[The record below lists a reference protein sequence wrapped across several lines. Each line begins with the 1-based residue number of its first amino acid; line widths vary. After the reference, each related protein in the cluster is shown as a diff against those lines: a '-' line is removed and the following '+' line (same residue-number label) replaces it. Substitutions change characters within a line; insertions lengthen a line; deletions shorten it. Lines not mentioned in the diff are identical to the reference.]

1 MSDRDKIWTFLMS
14 EISNPYGVA
23 GLMGN
28 IEAESAFIPINLQ
41 DAFEKRLAFT
51 DRTYTDAVDTG
62 IYSREQFTKDGA
74 GYGLAQWTYPTR
86 KAGLYDY
93 CKASNTSIGSLFPQ
107 LGFMVDEL
115 REMGLIDKLK
125 TAKSVK
131 EASDLILTKYEM
143 PADQSESV
151 KDYRA
156 RKGLNVYT
164 YYVGDKNNLVRNYL
178 NEASALISKALDI
191 LNSIVV

>member
-1 MSDRDKIWTFLMS
+1 MSDKDKIWTFLMS

-28 IEAESAFIPINLQ
+28 IEAESAYISNNLQ
-41 DAFEKRLAFT
+41 DASEKRLSFT
-51 DRTYTDAVDTG
+51 DRTYTDAVDCG
-62 IYSREQFTKDGA
+62 IYSRDQFMKDGA

-86 KAGLYDY
+86 KAKLYDY
-93 CKASNTSIGSLFPQ
+93 CKLSNTSIGALFPQ
-107 LGFMVDEL
+107 LGFMIDEL

-131 EASDLILTKYEM
+131 ESSDLILTKYEM
-143 PADQSESV
+143 PADQSDNV

-156 RKGLNVYT
+156 RKGLNVYAH
-164 YYVGDKNNLVRNYL
+164 YEGDKNNLVRNYL

-191 LNSIVV
+191 LK

>member
-1 MSDRDKIWTFLMS
+1 MTDRDKIWTFLMS

-28 IEAESAFIPINLQ
+28 IEAESAYIAINLQ

-51 DRTYTDAVDTG
+51 DRTYTDAVDCG
-62 IYSREQFTKDGA
+62 IYTREQFTKDGA

-93 CKASNTSIGSLFPQ
+93 CKSSNASIGSLFPQ

-125 TAKSVK
+125 LAKSVK

-164 YYVGDKNNLVRNYL
+164 YYVGDKNNLVKSYL
-178 NEASALISKALDI
+178 NEANNLICKALDI
-191 LNSIVV
+191 LT

>member
-1 MSDRDKIWTFLMS
+1 MTDRDKIWQFLMG

-41 DAFEKRLAFT
+41 DAFEDQLRYN
-51 DRTYTDAVDTG
+51 DRIYTDSVDTG
-62 IYSREQFTKDGA
+62 LYTEEQFVNDGA

-86 KAGLYDY
+86 KKALYQY
-93 CKASNTSIGSLFPQ
+93 AKRSNASIGGLFIQ

-115 REMGLIDKLK
+115 REMCLLNKLK

-143 PADQSESV
+143 PADQSDNV
-151 KDYRA
+151 KEYRA
-156 RKGLNVYT
+156 RKGLNIYS
-164 YYVGDKNNLVRNYL
+164 YYEGDKTNLVRNYL
-178 NEASALISKALDI
+178 NEAQALINKALDI
-191 LNSIVV
+191 LS

>member
-28 IEAESAFIPINLQ
+28 IEAESAYIPINLQ
-41 DAFEKRLAFT
+41 DVFEKHLAFT
-51 DRTYTDAVDTG
+51 DRTYTDAVDSG

-74 GYGLAQWTYPTR
+74 GYGLAQWTYPSR
-86 KAGLYDY
+86 KAKLYDY
-93 CKASNTSIGSLFPQ
+93 CKACNTSIGSLFTQ

-125 TAKSVK
+125 ATKSVT
-131 EASDLILTKYEM
+131 EASDLVLTKYEM
-143 PADQSESV
+143 PADQSDCV

-156 RKGLNVYT
+156 RKGINVYK
-164 YYVGDKNNLVRNYL
+164 YYIGNKNNLAIDYL
-178 NEASALISKALDI
+178 NEAQALIRKALDI
-191 LNSIVV
+191 LK

>member
-1 MSDRDKIWTFLMS
+1 MS

-28 IEAESAFIPINLQ
+28 IEAESAYISINLQ

-51 DRTYTDAVDTG
+51 DRTYTDAVDSG
-62 IYSREQFTKDGA
+62 IYSREMFIKDGA

-93 CKASNTSIGSLFPQ
+93 CKRCNASIGSLFSQ

-125 TAKSVK
+125 SAKSVT

-143 PADQSESV
+143 PADQSNSV

-156 RKGLNVYT
+156 RKGINIYT
-164 YYVGDKNNLVRNYL
+164 YYVGDKNNLVKSYL
-178 NEASALISKALDI
+178 NEANNIICKALDI
-191 LNSIVV
+191 LK

>member
-28 IEAESAFIPINLQ
+28 IEAESSYISINLQ

-51 DRTYTDAVDTG
+51 DRTYTDAVDSGT
-62 IYSREQFTKDGA
+62 YSREMFIKDGA

-93 CKASNTSIGSLFPQ
+93 CKACNASIGSLFPQ
-107 LGFMVDEL
+107 LGYMVDEL

-125 TAKSVK
+125 TAKSVT

-143 PADQSESV
+143 PADQSNSV

-156 RKGLNVYT
+156 RKGIYVYT
-164 YYVGDKNNLVRNYL
+164 YYVGDKNNLVKSYL
-178 NEASALISKALDI
+178 NEANNLICKALDI
-191 LNSIVV
+191 LK

>member
-1 MSDRDKIWTFLMS
+1 MS

-28 IEAESAFIPINLQ
+28 IEAESAYISINLQ

-51 DRTYTDAVDTG
+51 DRTYTDAVDSG
-62 IYSREQFTKDGA
+62 IYSREMFIKDGA

-93 CKASNTSIGSLFPQ
+93 CKASNTSIGSLFSQ
-107 LGFMVDEL
+107 LGYMVDEL

-125 TAKSVK
+125 SAKSVT

-143 PADQSESV
+143 PADQSNSV

-156 RKGLNVYT
+156 RKGINIYT
-164 YYVGDKNNLVRNYL
+164 YYVGDKNNLVKSYL
-178 NEASALISKALDI
+178 NEANNIICKALDI
-191 LNSIVV
+191 LK

>member
-1 MSDRDKIWTFLMS
+1 MTDRDKIWTFLMS

-28 IEAESAFIPINLQ
+28 IEAESAYNPINLQ
-41 DAFEKRLAFT
+41 EAFEKRLAFT
-51 DRTYTDAVDTG
+51 DRTYTDAVDCG

-93 CKASNTSIGSLFPQ
+93 CKASNASIGSLFPQ

-125 TAKSVK
+125 TAKSVT

-156 RKGLNVYT
+156 RKGINVYT
-164 YYVGDKNNLVRNYL
+164 YYAGNKNNLVRNYL
-178 NEASALISKALDI
+178 NEAQALISKALDI
-191 LNSIVV
+191 LN

>member
-28 IEAESAFIPINLQ
+28 IEAESAYISINLQ
-41 DAFEKRLAFT
+41 DAFEKRLSFT
-51 DRTYTDAVDTG
+51 DRTYTDAVDSG
-62 IYSREQFTKDGA
+62 IYSREMFTKDGA

-93 CKASNTSIGSLFPQ
+93 CKACKTSIGSLFSQ

-125 TAKSVK
+125 TSKSVT

-143 PADQSESV
+143 PADQSENV

-156 RKGLNVYT
+156 RKGIYVYQ
-164 YYVGDKNNLVRNYL
+164 YYVGDKNNLARNYL
-178 NEASALISKALDI
+178 NEASALITKALDI
-191 LNSIVV
+191 LK

>member
-1 MSDRDKIWTFLMS
+1 MIDRDKIWTFLMS

-28 IEAESAFIPINLQ
+28 IEAESAYNPINLQ
-41 DAFEKRLAFT
+41 DAFENRLSFT
-51 DRTYTDAVDTG
+51 DRTYTDAVDSG
-62 IYSREQFTKDGA
+62 IYSKNQFASDGA
-74 GYGLAQWTYPTR
+74 GYGLAQWTYPAR
-86 KAGLYDY
+86 KANLYHY
-93 CKASNTSIGSLFPQ
+93 CKTCNTSIGALFSQ

-115 REMGLIDKLK
+115 QEMGLIDKLK
-125 TAKSVK
+125 SAKSVK

-156 RKGLNVYT
+156 RKGLNVYK
-164 YYVGDKNNLVRNYL
+164 YYVSDKNNLVRNYL
-178 NEASALISKALDI
+178 NEAQALITKALDI
-191 LNSIVV
+191 LK

>member
-1 MSDRDKIWTFLMS
+1 MTDRDKIWTFLMS

-28 IEAESAFIPINLQ
+28 IEAESAYNPINLQ

-51 DRTYTDAVDTG
+51 DRTYTDAVDCG
-62 IYSREQFTKDGA
+62 IYSKNQFISDGA
-74 GYGLAQWTYPTR
+74 GYGLAQWTYPAR
-86 KAGLYDY
+86 KANLYHY
-93 CKASNTSIGSLFPQ
+93 CKTCNTSIGALFSQ

-131 EASDLILTKYEM
+131 EASDL
-143 PADQSESV
+143 
-151 KDYRA
+151 A

-164 YYVGDKNNLVRNYL
+164 YYVGDKNNLVKSYL
-178 NEASALISKALDI
+178 NEASALITKALDI
-191 LNSIVV
+191 LN

>member
-1 MSDRDKIWTFLMS
+1 MTDRDKIWQFLMG

-41 DAFEKRLAFT
+41 DAFEGRLRYN

-62 IYSREQFTKDGA
+62 LYTEEQFVKDGA

-86 KAGLYDY
+86 KKALYQY
-93 CKASNTSIGSLFPQ
+93 AKRSNASIGGLFIQ

-115 REMGLIDKLK
+115 REMGLLDKLK
-125 TAKSVK
+125 TAKSVT

-143 PADQSESV
+143 PADQSDNV

-156 RKGLNVYT
+156 RKGINIYS
-164 YYVGDKNNLVRNYL
+164 YYAGDKTNLVRNYL
-178 NEASALISKALDI
+178 NEAQALINKALDI
-191 LNSIVV
+191 LS

>member
-28 IEAESAFIPINLQ
+28 IEAESTYISINLQ
-41 DAFEKRLAFT
+41 DAYEKRLAFT
-51 DRTYTDAVDTG
+51 DRTYTDAVDSG
-62 IYSREQFTKDGA
+62 IYSREMFIKDGA

-93 CKASNTSIGSLFPQ
+93 CKASNVSIGSLFPQ

-156 RKGLNVYT
+156 RKGLSVYS
-164 YYVGDKNNLVRNYL
+164 YYEGDKNNLVRNYL
-178 NEASALISKALDI
+178 NEASELITKALDI
-191 LNSIVV
+191 LK

>member
-1 MSDRDKIWTFLMS
+1 MTDRDKIWTFLMS
-14 EISNPYGVA
+14 EIPNPYGVA

-28 IEAESAFIPINLQ
+28 IEAESAYISINLQ

-51 DRTYTDAVDTG
+51 DITYTDAVDTG

-93 CKASNTSIGSLFPQ
+93 CKASNASIGSLFPQ

-125 TAKSVK
+125 LAKSVK

-143 PADQSESV
+143 PADQGESV

-156 RKGLNVYT
+156 RKGINVYK
-164 YYVGDKNNLVRNYL
+164 YYIGNTNNLAADYL
-178 NEASALISKALDI
+178 NEAQALISKALDI
-191 LNSIVV
+191 LK

>member
-28 IEAESAFIPINLQ
+28 IEAESAYISINLQ

-51 DRTYTDAVDTG
+51 DRTYTDAVDSG
-62 IYSREQFTKDGA
+62 IYSREMFTKDGA
-74 GYGLAQWTYPTR
+74 GYGLAHWTYPTR

-93 CKASNTSIGSLFPQ
+93 CKRCNASIGSLFPQ

-115 REMGLIDKLK
+115 REMGLIDRLK

-156 RKGLNVYT
+156 RKGLSVYS
-164 YYVGDKNNLVRNYL
+164 YYEGDKNNLVRNYL
-178 NEASALISKALDI
+178 NEASELITKVLDI
-191 LNSIVV
+191 LK